1 MAKDNSIIKA
11 EAKNLNFY
19 YADGTKALK
28 NISLPVYEDKSLLL
42 LGPLV
47 VANLHS

>member
-28 NISLPVYEDKSLLL
+28 NISLPVYEDKITALIDR
-42 LGPLV
+42 
-47 VANLHS
+47 